1 MWLWITVSDQCKGC
15 YCSNPEQI
23 LFGLE
28 WRQWWFLIESSAI
41 YIWLSGLAST
51 DQHLKKYAPNSLQ
64 MSSGHIMQASHS
76 TVTVVQWAWGAGLAE
91 LASSGRFLG
100 AGEALWRPQTLHHG
114 DYALGLWLSFL
125 NSTTWDYIWVSFEL
139 KSSWLCLCSLPL
151 QTFTDHFSSP
161 MTSVLA
167 PLISFPPATAG
178 SAALP
183 RRTGLSLESCIT
195 FLFYS

>member
-41 YIWLSGLAST
+41 CIWLSGLAST

-100 AGEALWRPQTLHHG
+100 AGEALWSPQTLHHG

-125 NSTTWDYIWVSFEL
+125 NSTTWDYNWVSFE
-139 KSSWLCLCSLPL
+139 WR
-151 QTFTDHFSSP
+151 
-161 MTSVLA
+161 A
-167 PLISFPPATAG
+167 AG
-178 SAALP
+178 SACAHSPFRPSLTTSAAPWPQSWPLWSPSLP
-183 RRTGLSLESCIT
+183 PLQGLPHFHDGRDYL
-195 FLFYS
+195 